1 MEVDAGPILDYAA
14 ALTEESGVKVTVT
27 HVVGKAVATGLQA
40 EPAFNARVVL
50 GRVVPL
56 PRIDVSFGVDVGS
69 GRDLAPVTL
78 RAVDG
83 LSTVHIAEALAERAG
98 RLREGGDRDFARSN
112 RWVRIAPWPLV
123 RPAFA
128 VASFWSGGLGRP
140 VFGLA
145 GFPFGSAFVSNIGG
159 FDLDEGF
166 LAPLP
171 MARCPLYVCIGAIR
185 ERPAVVDG
193 AVVARPVFVLTGTAD
208 HRLVDGA
215 HVGRLVG
222 ALRTFLANPAKLD
235 GPFGATSGK

>member
-1 MEVDAGPILDYAA
+1 MEVDAGPVLEYAA
-14 ALTEESGVKVTVT
+14 ALTEEAALGPEPAAKVTVT
-27 HVVGKAVATGLQA
+27 HVVGKAVATALLA

-56 PRIDVSFGVDVGS
+56 PRIDVSFAVDVGR
-69 GRDLAPVTL
+69 GHDLAPVTL
-78 RAVDG
+78 RSVDR
-83 LSTVHIAEALAERAG
+83 LSTVQVAQTIAERAG
-98 RLREGGDRDFARSN
+98 RLREGGDRDFSRSN
-112 RWVRIAPWPLV
+112 WWVRAAPWPLV

-128 VASFWSGGLGRP
+128 VASFWSGGLGRRA
-140 VFGLA
+140 FGLA

-171 MARCPLYVCIGAIR
+171 MARCPLYLCIGAIR
-185 ERPAVVDG
+185 ERPVAVDG
-193 AVVARPVFVLTGTAD
+193 AVVVRPVFVLTGTAD

-222 ALRTFLANPAKLD
+222 ALRALLADPASLD
-235 GPFGATSGK
+235 S